1 MSMVPCSKAKPTA
14 KWKKVCFMGPRGW
27 GREGGEPKYVLVEP
41 LARPYFWAIPPIGPV
56 ICTNLKHKRR
66 PTDTNQT
73 NAQNRSSQSP
83 RGLGGLGSPDRESAA
98 TREVAGGALLFAMG
112 LPVTYSREVAMLE
125 ATGSAVGGS
134 PPKMAISA
142 TFTVVSRS
150 SPMVTPCSR
159 TSRTAE
165 RWKRSQPL
173 EPWKPVKPPRR
184 SW

>member
-1 MSMVPCSKAKPTA
+1 MFHGAA
-14 KWKKVCFMGPRGW
+14 GDG
-27 GREGGEPKYVLVEP
+27 GREGGEPKSVLVEP

-125 ATGSAVGGS
+125 ATGSAVGG
-134 PPKMAISA
+134 PWPQNGHLGH
-142 TFTVVSRS
+142 FHCCQQVFPNGH
-150 SPMVTPCSR
+150 PM
-159 TSRTAE
+159 
-165 RWKRSQPL
+165 
-173 EPWKPVKPPRR
+173 
-184 SW
+184 